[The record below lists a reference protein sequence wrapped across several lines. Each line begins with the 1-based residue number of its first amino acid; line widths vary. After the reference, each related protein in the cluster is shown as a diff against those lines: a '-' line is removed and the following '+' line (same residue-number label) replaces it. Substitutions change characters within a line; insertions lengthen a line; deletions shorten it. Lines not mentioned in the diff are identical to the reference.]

1 MKNVVIVERIKT
13 IREGIKIL
21 INRSSNFDC
30 SDTFESLDLFK
41 RFVPTL
47 KPNIL
52 LIDLE
57 YKDLSAIDNI
67 KKLKRDFPEL
77 IIIVLIMNEENE
89 IIFDAL
95 VNGASAYVH
104 KNSPSQKLV
113 KLLEDAANGKMVVNS
128 IIARKT
134 IEYIKINIRG
144 ENYLATELKLLEM
157 VTEGNSLFAIS
168 KSMNKN
174 MDEIKVCFR
183 NIYIT
188 FFNHNIKIPYYLER
202 QTHLYG

>member
-1 MKNVVIVERIKT
+1 MKNVVIVEKIKT

-21 INRSSNFDC
+21 INRFSNFDC
-30 SDTFESLDLFK
+30 DDTFESLNLFN
-41 RFVPTL
+41 RFVHTL

-52 LIDLE
+52 LVDLE
-57 YKDLSAIDNI
+57 YKDLSVIDNI

-89 IIFDAL
+89 IIFDSL
-95 VNGASAYVH
+95 LNGASAYVH

-113 KLLEDAANGKMVVNS
+113 KVLEDAANGKMVVNS

-134 IEYIKINIRG
+134 IEYIKTYMRG

-168 KSMNKN
+168 KSVNMNV
-174 MDEIKVCFR
+174 DEIKVCFR
-183 NIYIT
+183 NIYIAL
-188 FFNHNIKIPYYLER
+188 FNHNIKTPYYLER
-202 QTHLYG
+202 